1 MALDTL
7 EAAEA
12 ALDAAMDAD
21 GSGEHPTSQP
31 FDLGPGNGFDPAN
44 EGISQGDAPIQ
55 NAPPATPD
63 APAETVTP
71 VTAESFTEKFD
82 PNTLPEELLPAYK
95 SMQADYTRKTQGL
108 AERARQFEQY
118 GDLDIETAA
127 QLMQRVSTPEGL
139 AAFTSEATEWLQ
151 SQGYSAQEAQVAVEQ
166 SLQQPADDP
175 FAGLDTLVADDPDL
189 APLAQAV
196 KALQAEVASVRTEQQ
211 SNFEAERQRTETMQ
225 VLGELQRME
234 NFIRTENPQYD
245 DQDVENIYELAAY
258 YDGNLIQAQERYE
271 QQFAQRLGRYLQ
283 SKGTPAGVQPVGTP
297 GGPPVVDTDFDPLD
311 PKQAHAAALELVRR
325 IESEPD
331 A

>member
-21 GSGEHPTSQP
+21 GSGEHPTVQP
-31 FDLGPGNGFDPAN
+31 YDLGPTDGFDPAN
-44 EGISQGDAPIQ
+44 QGISQGDAPIQ
-55 NAPPATPD
+55 DAPPAED
-63 APAETVTP
+63 APAEP
-71 VTAESFTEKFD
+71 VATDAESFTEKFD
-82 PNTLPEELLPAYK
+82 PNTLPPELLPAYR
-95 SMQADYTRKTQGL
+95 SMQADYTRKTQAI
-108 AERARQFEQY
+108 AESKRTLEQY

-139 AAFTSEATEWLQ
+139 AAFTQEATEWLQ
-151 SQGYSAQEAQVAVEQ
+151 AQGYSAQEAREAVADVT
-166 SLQQPADDP
+166 STPADDP

-196 KALQAEVASVRTEQQ
+196 KALQAEVQSVRTEQQ
-211 SNFEAERQRTETMQ
+211 SNFEAERQKTETMQ

-258 YDGNLIQAQERYE
+258 FDGNLIQAQERYE
-271 QQFAQRLGRYLQ
+271 QQFATRLGRYLQ
-283 SKGTPAGVQPVGTP
+283 AKGTPAGVQPVGQP
-297 GGPPVVDTDFDPLD
+297 GGPPVVDNDFDPLD
-311 PKQAHAAALELVRR
+311 PKQAHEAALELIRR